1 MRVRDLSIRSRLN
14 IGFGVCCAAILLL
27 GILVFAG
34 TMGID
39 GKATQVLK
47 AADSAGSVQKQVQE
61 LYSGILSINKGL
73 RIWSV
78 VLIAV
83 VVGFSAL
90 ASLLIL
96 NSIKAPIDRIAYLFT
111 AIANGDFGVHLGGT
125 KDEFFPIK
133 DAMTTLASKWRQLVT
148 DIKANSERLAS
159 AAEQLQG
166 SSGEMLGGSEEQAI
180 SSSQVATASEEM
192 SQTTAEIAR
201 NINNIAD
208 SASET
213 LRVAQQGDSLVG
225 KSTEKV
231 QEIAEIVD
239 VSANFV
245 RSLGERSARMGAVV
259 DVINDIADQ
268 TNLLALNAAIEAA
281 RAGEQGRGFAVVADE
296 VRKLAERTAKSTS
309 DIAEM
314 IRAVQDDVGKAVE
327 AMDSVIN
334 NVDGGVELV
343 SQAGSSLRIIVKSAN
358 ELQVMVQQIA
368 SATEEMSA
376 TSEGIS
382 RDIERIAG
390 VSKNTS
396 VSAVQVAESSTMLAY
411 LADEMRRAS
420 EQFKL

>member
-1 MRVRDLSIRSRLN
+1 MRVRDITIRSRLN
-14 IGFGVCCAAILLL
+14 VAFGICCTAVLLL
-27 GILVFAG
+27 GLLVISG

-39 GKATQVLK
+39 GKVAQVLK
-47 AADSAGSVQKQVQE
+47 TVDSADSAQKEIQE
-61 LYSGILSINKGL
+61 LYSGIVGINKGL

-78 VLIAV
+78 ALIVIAA
-83 VVGFSAL
+83 GFSAL
-90 ASLLIL
+90 GSILIIR
-96 NSIKAPIDRIAYLFT
+96 SIKAPIDRIAFLFM
-111 AIANGDFGVHLGGT
+111 AIANGDFGVHLGKT
-125 KDEFFPIK
+125 KDEFLPIK
-133 DAMTTLASKWRQLVT
+133 NAMVTLTTKWRELVT
-148 DIKANSERLAS
+148 NLRSNGERLAS
-159 AAEQLQG
+159 AAEELRG
-166 SSGEMLGGSEEQAI
+166 RSGDMLRESEEQAI
-180 SSSQVATASEEM
+180 SSTQVATASEQM
-192 SQTTAEIAR
+192 SQTTVEIAR

-213 LRVAQQGDSLVG
+213 LLVAQQGDSLVE

-245 RSLGERSARMGAVV
+245 RSLGERSARIGAVV

-309 DIAEM
+309 DIADM

-334 NVDGGVELV
+334 NVNGGVELV
-343 SQAGSSLRIIVKSAN
+343 GQAGSSLRTIVKSAN
-358 ELQVMVQQIA
+358 ELQIMVQQIA

-382 RDIERIAG
+382 RDIERIAD
-390 VSKNTS
+390 VSKSTS
-396 VSAVQVAESSTMLAY
+396 TNAGQVAESSTMLAY
-411 LADEMRRAS
+411 LSDEMRRAS